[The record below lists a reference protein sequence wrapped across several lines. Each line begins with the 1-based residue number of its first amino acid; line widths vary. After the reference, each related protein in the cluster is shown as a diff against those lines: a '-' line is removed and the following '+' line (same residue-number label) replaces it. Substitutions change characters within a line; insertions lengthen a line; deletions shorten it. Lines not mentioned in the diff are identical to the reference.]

1 MIRPHECPHRPSK
14 LTPRGGGR
22 RFESCRAHHLF
33 QCCSRN
39 KATCACPRP
48 PEIARIV
55 DQVDLE
61 DRLILSSIR
70 VDFLMNGS
78 DGEFLASY
86 VQWRM
91 ANLIVK

>member
-1 MIRPHECPHRPSK
+1 VPVPD
-14 LTPRGGGR
+14 
-22 RFESCRAHHLF
+22 
-33 QCCSRN
+33 
-39 KATCACPRP
+39 P
-48 PEIARIV
+48 PEIARIA

-86 VQWRM
+86 VRWRM